1 MDVKRLNSDDEE
13 SGVKHKRNLPAFGG
27 ISLVTE
33 PKTITKK
40 SNVPHLP
47 LIYKYN

>member
-13 SGVKHKRNLPAFGG
+13 AGVKRKRNLPAFGG

-33 PKTITKK
+33 PKTTPKK
-40 SNVPHLP
+40 SKVSHSK